1 MKLMPFFLILKKYFV
16 HLRREYDF
24 RGRAVPLFCICQSSK
39 IAAMN
44 ITEIR
49 DALEGEIVARGYFFV
64 EINVSPD
71 NDVEL
76 TVESENGTM
85 TLDDCVAVNGIFESK
100 FDRDK
105 EDYSLTVTS
114 AGLDRPFKVLKQ
126 FQKAVGTRVE
136 VSLKGGKK
144 FVAELT
150 GADSEGINVRYAAR
164 EAVEGKKKKE
174 TVVHEE
180 RIAMEMVNSVK
191 PSISFD

>member
-1 MKLMPFFLILKKYFV
+1 MPW
-16 HLRREYDF
+16 
-24 RGRAVPLFCICQSSK
+24 RAKSLHGDI
-39 IAAMN
+39 
-44 ITEIR
+44 
-49 DALEGEIVARGYFFV
+49 FFV

-126 FQKAVGTRVE
+126 FLKAVGTRVE

>member
-1 MKLMPFFLILKKYFV
+1 MKLMPFFLLLKKYFV
-16 HLRREYDF
+16 PLRREYDF
-24 RGRAVPLFCICQSSK
+24 RGRAVPLFCICRSSK
-39 IAAMN
+39 TVVMN
-44 ITEIR
+44 ITEIK

-71 NDVEL
+71 NEVEL
-76 TVESENGTM
+76 TVESETGTM
-85 TLDDCVAVNGIFESK
+85 TLDDCVTINGIFESI
-100 FDRDK
+100 FDREK

-126 FQKAVGTRVE
+126 YLKAVGTQVE

-150 GADSEGINVRYAAR
+150 GADAEGINVRYTAR

-174 TVVHEE
+174 TVEHND
-180 RIAMEMVNSVK
+180 RIGMEMVNSVR
-191 PSISFD
+191 PYISMK

>member
-1 MKLMPFFLILKKYFV
+1 
-16 HLRREYDF
+16 
-24 RGRAVPLFCICQSSK
+24 
-39 IAAMN
+39 MN
-44 ITEIR
+44 ITEIER
-49 DALEGEIVARGYFFV
+49 
-64 EINVSPD
+64 
-71 NDVEL
+71 

-126 FQKAVGTRVE
+126 FLKAVGTRVE

-144 FVAELT
+144 FVADLP

-164 EAVEGKKKKE
+164 ETVEGKKKKE
-174 TVVHEE
+174 TLVHE
-180 RIAMEMVNSVK
+180 
-191 PSISFD
+191 